1 MDNPKK
7 TDGGKHA
14 RQELDKGLE
23 RPLAGLTPEGPEMPV
38 AEVENEQEIF
48 DKKNLWE
55 RLGEDEGIFQEIIK
69 TFLEDTPL
77 QIQKLRDALK
87 QGDFLRL
94 ERQAHLIKGAAMNMG
109 GKRLQAVSFE
119 IEVAG
124 KNGDLS
130 KAHLLMEKLAQEYD
144 QLEKALLRQIV

>member
-1 MDNPKK
+1 
-7 TDGGKHA
+7 
-14 RQELDKGLE
+14 LGLK
-23 RPLAGLTPEGPEMPV
+23 RRLAGLAPEGPEIPV
-38 AEVENEQEIF
+38 AEIENEQEIF

-55 RLGEDEGIFQEIIK
+55 RLGEDEEIFREIIK

-77 QIQKLRDALK
+77 QIQKLRDALE
-87 QGDFLRL
+87 QGDSLRL

-130 KAHLLMEKLAQEYD
+130 QAHLLMEKLAQEYD
-144 QLEKALLRQIV
+144 QLEKALLPQIV

>member
-1 MDNPKK
+1 
-7 TDGGKHA
+7 
-14 RQELDKGLE
+14 
-23 RPLAGLTPEGPEMPV
+23 V
-38 AEVENEQEIF
+38 AEIENEQEIF

-55 RLGEDEGIFQEIIK
+55 RLGEDEEIFREIIK

-77 QIQKLRDALK
+77 QIQKLRDALE
-87 QGDFLRL
+87 QGDSLRL

-130 KAHLLMEKLAQEYD
+130 QAHLLMEKLAQEYD
-144 QLEKALLRQIV
+144 QLEKALLPQIV